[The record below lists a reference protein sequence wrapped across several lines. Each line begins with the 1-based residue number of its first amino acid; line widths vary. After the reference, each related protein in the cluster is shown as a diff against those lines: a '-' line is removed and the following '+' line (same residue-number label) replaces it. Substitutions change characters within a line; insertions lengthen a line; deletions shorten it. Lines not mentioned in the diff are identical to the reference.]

1 MTIDLIGRPLK
12 EAASFLEENG
22 YTVKVVCYS
31 APRVNE
37 QANERTVLRCR
48 IDGDT
53 AELLVSVFQTEI
65 QE

>member
-1 MTIDLIGRPLK
+1 M
-12 EAASFLEENG
+12 EENG

-53 AELLVSVFQTEI
+53 AELLVSDFQTEI